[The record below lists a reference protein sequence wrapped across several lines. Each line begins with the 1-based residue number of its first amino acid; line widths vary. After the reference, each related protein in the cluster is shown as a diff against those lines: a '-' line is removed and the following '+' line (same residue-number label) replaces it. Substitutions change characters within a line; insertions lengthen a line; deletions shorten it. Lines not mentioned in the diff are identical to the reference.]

1 MGLLYHTPFPRLRG
15 RWKQNCLLDMT
26 GPHRTRAESSGGY
39 VHSTCTKSV
48 NQHFSTKCKGVSEPL
63 LLTEELR
70 TADGFKG
77 RESQCSLRMWLL
89 IGQWMIPRPGIGK
102 NNQNVL
108 YKILKQIIR
117 YILKRK
123 FWQSSQRKT
132 HSNFNVVVQMGI
144 IISVQV
150 RNPVL
155 ILGTFLPPTSHTQ
168 ANSSWSYL

>member
-1 MGLLYHTPFPRLRG
+1 MAGSATNGLLYHTPFPRLRG
-15 RWKQNCLLDMT
+15 RLKQNCLLDMT

-48 NQHFSTKCKGVSEPL
+48 NQHSSTKCKGVNEPL

-77 RESQCSLRMWLL
+77 RESQFSLRMWLL
-89 IGQWMIPRPGIGK
+89 VGQWTIPCPGVGK

-123 FWQSSQRKT
+123 FLTVLSKENSFQLQCSCANGHHHLSS
-132 HSNFNVVVQMGI
+132 G
-144 IISVQV
+144 
-150 RNPVL
+150 
-155 ILGTFLPPTSHTQ
+155 
-168 ANSSWSYL
+168 